1 MSASPETL
9 IANKIIKTFNDTH
22 GYNLTVKPQIS
33 IPNILVGIFRKGIL
47 WFREYCNNTKKVN
60 SRIKIAAEEAYR
72 RSCASSNLDPPDGL
86 VFQIEQYKGLI
97 ENSKNDLKKEW
108 DKLPEKIAIWL
119 YCLSKESPPPVQ
131 YSSGGPEPIAI
142 DSISKRLPIQIRTPK
157 RVHPKN
163 VPIIKERPKKDLSV
177 IQHTVT
183 VHNIVKFPEVLAY
196 LMRMRG
202 SWQGSIA
209 DAFKALREYIVQ
221 DENPDVNQ
229 IDSFVQLGAF
239 LNLIQRDTPPAVKR
253 SPGETLVSFAERV
266 LSYDVYKTTNPQ
278 EPTKEFYDTMQSL
291 IDLHHH
297 TRLNRVLIDRYI
309 MV

>member
-1 MSASPETL
+1 MELPDL
-9 IANKIIKTFNDTH
+9 
-22 GYNLTVKPQIS
+22 
-33 IPNILVGIFRKGIL
+33 LVGILFKGIL
-47 WFREYCNNTKKVN
+47 WFREYCKHTKNVD
-60 SRIKIAAEEAYR
+60 SRIKIAAEEACRRLETENITPLGLDYHVYR
-72 RSCASSNLDPPDGL
+72 YNKAIELAKDELKREWEGLPDSL
-86 VFQIEQYKGLI
+86 
-97 ENSKNDLKKEW
+97 
-108 DKLPEKIAIWL
+108 AIWL
-119 YCLSKESPPPVQ
+119 YCISKESPPPVQ

-142 DSISKRLPIQIRTPK
+142 DSISKRLPVQIRTPK

-163 VPIIKERPKKDLSV
+163 VPIIKERPKKDPSV
-177 IQHTVT
+177 IKKMVT
-183 VHNIVKFPEVLAY
+183 VHKIYNFPEVLAY

-291 IDLHHH
+291 IDLHDH